1 MTNYSTSVPQSTPET
16 YQHPWYTQQQLL
28 ESTTTSESP
37 SQRKQRPE
45 KVGLT
50 FTDNN
55 RIGDYLENLV
65 QLRAWEKGAEV
76 FPNKGCTGKT
86 DMVLKINGNLYEID
100 VKSEKFD
107 YKQGTWKSYG
117 KPVPEGVYVVLIRA
131 EDHSI
136 RWSNLKPGSR
146 TPKCPPGLEDFW
158 N

>member
-1 MTNYSTSVPQSTPET
+1 MSTDS
-16 YQHPWYTQQQLL
+16 
-28 ESTTTSESP
+28 
-37 SQRKQRPE
+37 
-45 KVGLT
+45 
-50 FTDNN
+50 N

-86 DMVLKINGNLYEID
+86 DMVLKINNNLYEID

-107 YKQGTWKSYG
+107 YLTGTWKSYG
-117 KPVPEGVYVVLIRA
+117 RSVPEGVYVVLIRS

-136 RWSNLKPGSR
+136 RWSNLKQGSK